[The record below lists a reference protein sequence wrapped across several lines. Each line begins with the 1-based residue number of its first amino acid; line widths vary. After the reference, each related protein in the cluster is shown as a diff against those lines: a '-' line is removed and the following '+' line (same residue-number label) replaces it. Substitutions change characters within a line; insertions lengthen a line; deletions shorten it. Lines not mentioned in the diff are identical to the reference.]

1 MQLPG
6 RLKDT
11 TLGDVL
17 GTLFRARVTGTLE
30 LVELSGPTSGRV
42 HSIVFHDGVIARIE
56 PGDAGSRLGDI
67 LDIDVSARRRY
78 SPEQHLRIGEYL
90 VDAGIVTA
98 DRLRTALYE
107 QLQARLEQIYRLADA
122 RLSFRPP
129 RPASTHPTDPRPL
142 GQAEFLDG
150 RPRKRRGEA
159 AQSRAGRAP
168 GQLPEHE
175 EALRVLGLGRGAS
188 QADVQTAFRRL
199 ARESHPDTRPGA
211 SDSERREL
219 LRRFA
224 TLSRAYHRLLA

>member
-30 LVELSGPTSGRV
+30 LVELSGPSSGRV
-42 HSIVFHDGVIARIE
+42 HRIVFSDGVIARIE
-56 PGDAGSRLGDI
+56 PGDPGSRLGEI
-67 LDIDVSARRRY
+67 LDVDVTARRRY
-78 SPEQHLRIGEYL
+78 SPEQHHRIGEYL

-107 QLQARLEQIYRLADA
+107 QLQARLEHIYRLADA

-129 RPASTHPTDPRPL
+129 RPTSAHPTDPRPL
-142 GQAEFLDG
+142 GHAEFLDG
-150 RPRKRRGEA
+150 RPRKRRREA
-159 AQSRAGRAP
+159 ASSPAGRSP

-175 EALRVLGLGRGAS
+175 QALRVLGLDHGAS
-188 QADVQTAFRRL
+188 RSDVLAAFRRL
-199 ARESHPDTRPGA
+199 ARESHPDTRPEA
-211 SDSERREL
+211 SEAERREL

-224 TLSRAYHRLLA
+224 TLSRAYHRLLG